1 MQNVK
6 QCIHAEQAHWR
17 VWFWAA
23 CELFVLFSMLRSLR
37 MGPLSDALVCL
48 LVGIGVLVP
57 YVLETWGYRVSN
69 ALLVFSMLYLLGGMS
84 GRIYKLYY
92 LIAHWDKLLHFSGGV
107 VFAVLGSY
115 IPVLLNKDYQDDRRL
130 RILFAVLFSISVSAL
145 WEFYEYGMDRWFGT
159 DMQRDTLVTALHS
172 YDLGDAVGVI
182 GSIDQIDSVIVNGIE
197 LEGYIDI
204 GLIDTMG
211 DMMIETAGTV
221 VYAASGVLFPLPV
234 AIAVNLAGTA
244 VMVSLPYWL
253 GRKLGSQAVQYIL
266 RRWPKSAMLRELRDG
281 SDFFFV
287 LIVRLL
293 GILSADVVS
302 AYMGAVG
309 VRYRDYLPACL
320 LGFLTTCVLFPIMG
334 MSLSDI
340 RSPQFLTAAGIQ
352 LAEMLVSC
360 IAFHFYRKKH
370 IKQPMDC
377 IKERTADQ

>member
-6 QCIHAEQAHWR
+6 QCIHAEQARWR

-23 CELFVLFSMLRSLR
+23 CELFVLFSMMRSLR
-37 MGPLSDALVCL
+37 IGPL
-48 LVGIGVLVP
+48 
-57 YVLETWGYRVSN
+57 
-69 ALLVFSMLYLLGGMS
+69 
-84 GRIYKLYY
+84 
-92 LIAHWDKLLHFSGGV
+92 
-107 VFAVLGSY
+107 
-115 IPVLLNKDYQDDRRL
+115 
-130 RILFAVLFSISVSAL
+130 
-145 WEFYEYGMDRWFGT
+145 
-159 DMQRDTLVTALHS
+159 
-172 YDLGDAVGVI
+172 
-182 GSIDQIDSVIVNGIE
+182 
-197 LEGYIDI
+197 
-204 GLIDTMG
+204 
-211 DMMIETAGTV
+211 
-221 VYAASGVLFPLPV
+221 YAASGVLFPLPV

-244 VMVSLPYWL
+244 VMVSLPFWL
-253 GRKLGSQAVQYIL
+253 GKKLGSQAVQYIL
-266 RRWPKSAMLRELRDG
+266 RRWPKSAMLRELRGG

-309 VRYRDYLPACL
+309 VGYRDYLPACL

-352 LAEMLVSC
+352 LAAMLASC

-370 IKQPMDC
+370 IKQPMDF